1 MPEVLPSADWVDIF
15 SGVICQLCPCCNHT
29 KHPRFSRLK
38 TWGDRAKFGLLAI
51 PQSKSQGCTISRAV
65 TTIPSGADSSMPTF
79 SSLPARGFWAITCL
93 RIATIIPLIVVIQTA
108 CAPYVR
114 QAGSKTVQWQRQCV
128 AVVVQAAVLLLDW
141 L

>member
-65 TTIPSGADSSMPTF
+65 ITIPSGADSSMPTP
-79 SSLPARGFWAITCL
+79 SSPPAKGSWATTCLPTAITPL
-93 RIATIIPLIVVIQTA
+93 LIIAIQVA
-108 CAPYVR
+108 CAPYAR
-114 QAGSKTVQWQRQCV
+114 PAGLKTIQWQCQCV
-128 AVVVQAAVLLLDW
+128 AVVAQVAALS
-141 L
+141 